1 MVGPHSKASL
11 GLGGLYKAV
20 TTLAPYKS
28 RLAFANLLININEVF
43 NKILEAVSHPSLQR
57 PGCHSGARTSEHLER
72 DIIVVSVVVAVLVAV
87 VHILIEVIAR
97 ARLRRRPEVVA
108 IPASRRFAFAL
119 FPTSLA
125 ALSPAWRPHCL
136 SLPP

>member
-28 RLAFANLLININEVF
+28 RLAFANLLINEVF
-43 NKILEAVSHPSLQR
+43 NKILEAVSHPSYR
-57 PGCHSGARTSEHLER
+57 GRVVTPGADLSALER

-87 VHILIEVIAR
+87 VQILIVVIAR
-97 ARLRRRPEVVA
+97 A
-108 IPASRRFAFAL
+108 SRRIGYRGVVIQR
-119 FPTSLA
+119 SQ
-125 ALSPAWRPHCL
+125 LSKHR
-136 SLPP
+136 